1 MKMVKSFGDFLQNC
15 PHDLERS
22 SYQSCIFEGRQFI
35 FHIDCMSAFEVSRF
49 VLIVAPTYGKR
60 LHYSN
65 LLVRNRKPRGLIWEK
80 FKILIFLTFVF
91 SLFKQSF
98 AHELK
103 KDEINSLINNFI
115 LKNPQ
120 VIEKALQNLNLERS
134 KNNFEI
140 ALTELRKIPNPKL
153 SSTNSDVTIYE
164 FFDYNCGY
172 CKSVMQNIF
181 NIYKK
186 DKKVE
191 IVFVEYPIL
200 SNSSL
205 SAAKAS
211 LAARNQNKY
220 FEFHKKLMKHSWK
233 IDDNLLLSFAKELKI
248 DTKRLKSDY
257 SNEKLMLI
265 INKNREI
272 ASRLTLR
279 GTPASTIGNTI

>member
-1 MKMVKSFGDFLQNC
+1 MKYK
-15 PHDLERS
+15 
-22 SYQSCIFEGRQFI
+22 
-35 FHIDCMSAFEVSRF
+35 
-49 VLIVAPTYGKR
+49 T
-60 LHYSN
+60 
-65 LLVRNRKPRGLIWEK
+65 
-80 FKILIFLTFVF
+80 LIFLIFVF

-98 AHELK
+98 AHELN

-120 VIEKALQNLNLERS
+120 VIEKTLQNLNLERS
-134 KNNFEI
+134 KKNFEI
-140 ALTELRKIPNPKL
+140 ALTELKKIPNPKL
-153 SSTNSDVTIYE
+153 ISANSDVTIYE

-205 SAAKAS
+205 SAAIAS

-220 FEFHKKLMKHSWK
+220 FEFHSKLMKHTGK
-233 IDDNLLLSFAKELKI
+233 IDDKLLLSFAKDLKI
-248 DTKRLKSDY
+248 DTKKLKSDY

-272 ASRLTLR
+272 ANRLNLR
-279 GTPASTIGNTI
+279 GTPAFIIGNKIYPGAMSEKDIEKAIAFERNR

>member
-1 MKMVKSFGDFLQNC
+1 MNIKYK
-15 PHDLERS
+15 
-22 SYQSCIFEGRQFI
+22 
-35 FHIDCMSAFEVSRF
+35 
-49 VLIVAPTYGKR
+49 T
-60 LHYSN
+60 
-65 LLVRNRKPRGLIWEK
+65 
-80 FKILIFLTFVF
+80 LIFLIFVF

-98 AHELK
+98 AHELNK
-103 KDEINSLINNFI
+103 NEINSLINNYI

-134 KNNFEI
+134 KKSFEI

-153 SSTNSDVTIYE
+153 GRANSDITIYE

-181 NIYKK
+181 NIHKK

-205 SAAKAS
+205 SAAIAS

-220 FEFHKKLMKHSWK
+220 FEFHTKQMKHTGK
-233 IDDNLLLSFAKELKI
+233 IDEKLLLSFAEELKI
-248 DTKRLKSDY
+248 DTKKLKSDY

-272 ASRLTLR
+272 ADRLNLR
-279 GTPASTIGNTI
+279 GTPAFIIGNKIYPGAMSEEDIQKAIALERNR

>member
-1 MKMVKSFGDFLQNC
+1 MKMN
-15 PHDLERS
+15 
-22 SYQSCIFEGRQFI
+22 
-35 FHIDCMSAFEVSRF
+35 
-49 VLIVAPTYGKR
+49 
-60 LHYSN
+60 
-65 LLVRNRKPRGLIWEK
+65 
-80 FKILIFLTFVF
+80 FKTLIFLCFVF
-91 SLFKQSF
+91 SLSKHPL

-103 KDEINSLINNFI
+103 KDEINSIIKNFI
-115 LKNPQ
+115 LDNPR
-120 VIEKALQNLNLERS
+120 VIEKTLQNLNLERS

-140 ALTELRKIPNPKL
+140 ALTELKKIPNPKL

-205 SAAKAS
+205 SAAIAS
-211 LAARNQNKY
+211 LAARNQKKY
-220 FEFHKKLMKHSWK
+220 FEFHSKLMKHTGK
-233 IDDNLLLSFAKELKI
+233 IDDKLLLSFAKDLKI
-248 DTKRLKSDY
+248 DTKKLKSDY

-272 ASRLTLR
+272 ANRLNLR
-279 GTPASTIGNTI
+279 GTPAFIIGNKIYPGAMSEKDIEKAIALERKQ

>member
-1 MKMVKSFGDFLQNC
+1 M
-15 PHDLERS
+15 
-22 SYQSCIFEGRQFI
+22 
-35 FHIDCMSAFEVSRF
+35 
-49 VLIVAPTYGKR
+49 
-60 LHYSN
+60 
-65 LLVRNRKPRGLIWEK
+65 
-80 FKILIFLTFVF
+80 
-91 SLFKQSF
+91 
-98 AHELK
+98 
-103 KDEINSLINNFI
+103 
-115 LKNPQ
+115 
-120 VIEKALQNLNLERS
+120 IEKTLQNLNLERS
-134 KNNFEI
+134 KKNFEI

-205 SAAKAS
+205 SAAIAS
-211 LAARNQNKY
+211 LAARNQKKY
-220 FEFHKKLMKHSWK
+220 FEFHSKLMKHTGK
-233 IDDNLLLSFAKELKI
+233 IDDKLLLSFAKDLKI
-248 DTKRLKSDY
+248 DTKKLKSDY

-272 ASRLTLR
+272 ANRLNLR
-279 GTPASTIGNTI
+279 GTPAFIIGNKIYPGAMSEKDIEKAIALERKR

>member
-1 MKMVKSFGDFLQNC
+1 MNIKYK
-15 PHDLERS
+15 
-22 SYQSCIFEGRQFI
+22 
-35 FHIDCMSAFEVSRF
+35 
-49 VLIVAPTYGKR
+49 T
-60 LHYSN
+60 
-65 LLVRNRKPRGLIWEK
+65 
-80 FKILIFLTFVF
+80 LIFLTFVF

-98 AHELK
+98 AHELDK
-103 KDEINSLINNFI
+103 NEINSLINNFI

-205 SAAKAS
+205 SAAIAS
-211 LAARNQNKY
+211 LAARNQKKY
-220 FEFHKKLMKHSWK
+220 FEFHSKLMKHAGK
-233 IDDNLLLSFAKELKI
+233 IDDKLLLSFAKELKI
-248 DTKRLKSDY
+248 DVKKLKSDY

-272 ASRLTLR
+272 ANRLNLR
-279 GTPASTIGNTI
+279 GTPAFIIGNKVYPGAMSEEDLEKAIALERKR

>member
-1 MKMVKSFGDFLQNC
+1 MNINYK
-15 PHDLERS
+15 
-22 SYQSCIFEGRQFI
+22 
-35 FHIDCMSAFEVSRF
+35 
-49 VLIVAPTYGKR
+49 T
-60 LHYSN
+60 
-65 LLVRNRKPRGLIWEK
+65 
-80 FKILIFLTFVF
+80 LIFLTFVF

-98 AHELK
+98 AHELN

-120 VIEKALQNLNLERS
+120 IIEKALQNLNLERS
-134 KNNFEI
+134 KKNFEI
-140 ALTELRKIPNPKL
+140 ALTELKKIPNPKL
-153 SSTNSDVTIYE
+153 SNTNSDVTIYE

-205 SAAKAS
+205 SAAIAS
-211 LAARNQNKY
+211 LAARNQKKY
-220 FEFHKKLMKHSWK
+220 FEFHSKLMKHSGK
-233 IDDNLLLSFAKELKI
+233 IDDKLLLSIAKDLKI
-248 DTKRLKSDY
+248 DTNKLKSEY

-272 ASRLTLR
+272 ANRLNLR
-279 GTPASTIGNTI
+279 GTPAFIIGNKIYPGALSEEDIEKAIALERNR

>member
-1 MKMVKSFGDFLQNC
+1 MN
-15 PHDLERS
+15 
-22 SYQSCIFEGRQFI
+22 I
-35 FHIDCMSAFEVSRF
+35 
-49 VLIVAPTYGKR
+49 
-60 LHYSN
+60 
-65 LLVRNRKPRGLIWEK
+65 K

-103 KDEINSLINNFI
+103 KDEVNSLINNFI

-120 VIEKALQNLNLERS
+120 VIEKTLQNLNLERS
-134 KNNFEI
+134 KKNFEV
-140 ALTELRKIPNPKL
+140 ALTDLRKIPNPKL
-153 SSTNSDVTIYE
+153 SSTNSDVNIYE

-205 SAAKAS
+205 SAAIAS
-211 LAARNQNKY
+211 LAARNQKKY
-220 FEFHKKLMKHSWK
+220 FEFHSKLMKHTGK
-233 IDDNLLLSFAKELKI
+233 IDDKLLLSFANDLKI
-248 DTKRLKSDY
+248 NKKKLKSDY

-272 ASRLTLR
+272 ANRLNLR
-279 GTPASTIGNTI
+279 GTPAFIIGNKIYPGAMSEEDLEKAIALERKR

>member
-1 MKMVKSFGDFLQNC
+1 MN
-15 PHDLERS
+15 
-22 SYQSCIFEGRQFI
+22 I
-35 FHIDCMSAFEVSRF
+35 
-49 VLIVAPTYGKR
+49 
-60 LHYSN
+60 
-65 LLVRNRKPRGLIWEK
+65 K
-80 FKILIFLTFVF
+80 FKTLIFLCFVF
-91 SLFKQSF
+91 SLLKQSL

-103 KDEINSLINNFI
+103 KNEINSIIKNFI
-115 LKNPQ
+115 LDNPQ
-120 VIEKALQNLNLERS
+120 LIEKTLQNLNLERS
-134 KNNFEI
+134 KRNFEVAI
-140 ALTELRKIPNPKL
+140 TDLRKISNPKL
-153 SSTNSDVTIYE
+153 KNANSDITIYQ

-211 LAARNQNKY
+211 LAARNQKKY
-220 FEFHKKLMKHSWK
+220 FEFHSKLMKHTGK
-233 IDDNLLLSFAKELKI
+233 IDDKLLLSFAKDLKI
-248 DTKRLKSDY
+248 DAKKLKSDY

-272 ASRLTLR
+272 ANRLNLR
-279 GTPASTIGNTI
+279 GTPAFIIGNKIYPGAMSEKDIEKAIALERKK

>member
-1 MKMVKSFGDFLQNC
+1 MNIKYK
-15 PHDLERS
+15 
-22 SYQSCIFEGRQFI
+22 
-35 FHIDCMSAFEVSRF
+35 
-49 VLIVAPTYGKR
+49 T
-60 LHYSN
+60 
-65 LLVRNRKPRGLIWEK
+65 
-80 FKILIFLTFVF
+80 LIFLIFVF

-98 AHELK
+98 AHELN

-134 KNNFEI
+134 KKNFEI

-153 SSTNSDVTIYE
+153 SRTNSDITIYE

-205 SAAKAS
+205 SAAIAS
-211 LAARNQNKY
+211 LAARNQKKY
-220 FEFHKKLMKHSWK
+220 FEFHSKLMKHTGK
-233 IDDNLLLSFAKELKI
+233 IDDKLLLSFAEELKI
-248 DTKRLKSDY
+248 DTKKLKSDY

-272 ASRLTLR
+272 ANRLNLR
-279 GTPASTIGNTI
+279 GTPAFIIGNKIYPGALSEEDIEKAIALERNR

>member
-1 MKMVKSFGDFLQNC
+1 MNINYK
-15 PHDLERS
+15 
-22 SYQSCIFEGRQFI
+22 
-35 FHIDCMSAFEVSRF
+35 
-49 VLIVAPTYGKR
+49 T
-60 LHYSN
+60 
-65 LLVRNRKPRGLIWEK
+65 
-80 FKILIFLTFVF
+80 LIFLTFVF

-98 AHELK
+98 AHELN

-120 VIEKALQNLNLERS
+120 VIEKTLQNLNLERS

-153 SSTNSDVTIYE
+153 SSTNSDITIYE

-205 SAAKAS
+205 SAAVTS

-220 FEFHKKLMKHSWK
+220 FEFHSKLMKHTGK
-233 IDDNLLLSFAKELKI
+233 IDDKLLLSFAKELKI
-248 DTKRLKSDY
+248 DTKKLKTDY
-257 SNEKLMLI
+257 SKKELMLV
-265 INKNREI
+265 INKNRDI
-272 ASRLTLR
+272 ANRLNLR
-279 GTPASTIGNTI
+279 GTPAFIIGNKIYPGALSEKDIEKAIAIERKQ

>member
-1 MKMVKSFGDFLQNC
+1 MNIKYK
-15 PHDLERS
+15 
-22 SYQSCIFEGRQFI
+22 
-35 FHIDCMSAFEVSRF
+35 
-49 VLIVAPTYGKR
+49 T
-60 LHYSN
+60 
-65 LLVRNRKPRGLIWEK
+65 
-80 FKILIFLTFVF
+80 LIFLTFVF
-91 SLFKQSF
+91 SLFNQSF
-98 AHELK
+98 AHELN

-120 VIEKALQNLNLERS
+120 VIEKTLQNLNLERS
-134 KNNFEI
+134 KKNFEI
-140 ALTELRKIPNPKL
+140 SLTELRKIPNPKL
-153 SSTNSDVTIYE
+153 SNANSDVTIYE

-205 SAAKAS
+205 SAAIAS
-211 LAARNQNKY
+211 LAARNQKKY
-220 FEFHKKLMKHSWK
+220 FEFHSKLMKHTGK
-233 IDDNLLLSFAKELKI
+233 IDDKLLLSFAKELKI
-248 DTKRLKSDY
+248 DVKKLKIDY

-272 ASRLTLR
+272 ANRLNLR
-279 GTPASTIGNTI
+279 GTPAFIIGNKIYPGAMSEKDIEKAIALERKR

>member
-1 MKMVKSFGDFLQNC
+1 MIKMNIK
-15 PHDLERS
+15 
-22 SYQSCIFEGRQFI
+22 YK
-35 FHIDCMSAFEVSRF
+35 
-49 VLIVAPTYGKR
+49 T
-60 LHYSN
+60 
-65 LLVRNRKPRGLIWEK
+65 
-80 FKILIFLTFVF
+80 LIFLTFVF

-98 AHELK
+98 AHELN

-120 VIEKALQNLNLERS
+120 VIEKTLQNLNLERS
-134 KNNFEI
+134 KKNFEI
-140 ALTELRKIPNPKL
+140 SLNELRKIPNPKL

-205 SAAKAS
+205 SAAIAS
-211 LAARNQNKY
+211 LAARNQKKY
-220 FEFHKKLMKHSWK
+220 FEFHSKLMKHTGK
-233 IDDNLLLSFAKELKI
+233 IDDKLLLSFAKDLKI
-248 DTKRLKSDY
+248 DTKKLKSDY
-257 SNEKLMLI
+257 SNEELMLI

-272 ASRLTLR
+272 ANRLNLR
-279 GTPASTIGNTI
+279 GTPAFIIGNKIYPGAMSEEDIQKAIALERNR

>member
-1 MKMVKSFGDFLQNC
+1 MNIKYK
-15 PHDLERS
+15 
-22 SYQSCIFEGRQFI
+22 
-35 FHIDCMSAFEVSRF
+35 
-49 VLIVAPTYGKR
+49 T
-60 LHYSN
+60 
-65 LLVRNRKPRGLIWEK
+65 
-80 FKILIFLTFVF
+80 LIFLTFVF

-98 AHELK
+98 AHELN
-103 KDEINSLINNFI
+103 KDEINYLINNFI

-134 KNNFEI
+134 KNNFKI

-205 SAAKAS
+205 SAAIAS

-220 FEFHKKLMKHSWK
+220 FEFHSKLMKHTGK
-233 IDDNLLLSFAKELKI
+233 IDDKLLLSFAKDLKI
-248 DTKRLKSDY
+248 DAKKLKSDY

-272 ASRLTLR
+272 ANRLNLR
-279 GTPASTIGNTI
+279 GTPAFIIGNKIYPGAMSEKDIEKAISLERKR

>member
-1 MKMVKSFGDFLQNC
+1 MNIKYK
-15 PHDLERS
+15 
-22 SYQSCIFEGRQFI
+22 
-35 FHIDCMSAFEVSRF
+35 
-49 VLIVAPTYGKR
+49 T
-60 LHYSN
+60 
-65 LLVRNRKPRGLIWEK
+65 
-80 FKILIFLTFVF
+80 LIFLTFVF
-91 SLFKQSF
+91 NLFKQSF
-98 AHELK
+98 AHELN

-120 VIEKALQNLNLERS
+120 VIEKTLQNLNLERS
-134 KNNFEI
+134 KNNFEV
-140 ALTELRKIPNPKL
+140 ALTELKKIPNPKL
-153 SSTNSDVTIYE
+153 SNTNSDVTIYE

-220 FEFHKKLMKHSWK
+220 FEFHSKLMKHTGK
-233 IDDNLLLSFAKELKI
+233 IDDKLLLSFAKKLKI
-248 DTKRLKSDY
+248 DTKKLKSDY

-272 ASRLTLR
+272 ANRLNLR
-279 GTPASTIGNTI
+279 GTPAFIIGNKIYPGAMSEKDIEKVIALERKQ

>member
-1 MKMVKSFGDFLQNC
+1 MNIKYK
-15 PHDLERS
+15 
-22 SYQSCIFEGRQFI
+22 
-35 FHIDCMSAFEVSRF
+35 
-49 VLIVAPTYGKR
+49 T
-60 LHYSN
+60 
-65 LLVRNRKPRGLIWEK
+65 
-80 FKILIFLTFVF
+80 LIFLTFVF

-98 AHELK
+98 AHELN

-153 SSTNSDVTIYE
+153 SSSNSDVTIYE

-205 SAAKAS
+205 SAAIAS

-220 FEFHKKLMKHSWK
+220 FEFHSKLMKHTGK
-233 IDDNLLLSFAKELKI
+233 IDDKLLLSFAKELKI
-248 DTKRLKSDY
+248 DVKKLKSDY

-272 ASRLTLR
+272 ANRLNLR
-279 GTPASTIGNTI
+279 GTPAFIIGNKIYPGALSEKDIEKAVALERKR

>member
-1 MKMVKSFGDFLQNC
+1 MNIKYK
-15 PHDLERS
+15 
-22 SYQSCIFEGRQFI
+22 
-35 FHIDCMSAFEVSRF
+35 
-49 VLIVAPTYGKR
+49 T
-60 LHYSN
+60 
-65 LLVRNRKPRGLIWEK
+65 
-80 FKILIFLTFVF
+80 LIFLIFVS

-103 KDEINSLINNFI
+103 KDEINSIIKNFI

-120 VIEKALQNLNLERS
+120 VVEKSLQNLNLERS
-134 KNNFEI
+134 KQNFKI
-140 ALTELRKIPNPKL
+140 ALTDLKKIPNPTLK
-153 SSTNSDVTIYE
+153 SANSDITIYE

-220 FEFHKKLMKHSWK
+220 FEFHSKLMKHTGK
-233 IDDNLLLSFAKELKI
+233 IDDKLLLSFAKELKI
-248 DTKRLKSDY
+248 DTEKLKSDY

-265 INKNREI
+265 INKNRNL
-272 ASRLTLR
+272 ANRLNLR
-279 GTPASTIGNTI
+279 GTPAFIIGNKIYPGAMSEKDIEKAIALERKR

>member
-1 MKMVKSFGDFLQNC
+1 MN
-15 PHDLERS
+15 
-22 SYQSCIFEGRQFI
+22 I
-35 FHIDCMSAFEVSRF
+35 
-49 VLIVAPTYGKR
+49 
-60 LHYSN
+60 
-65 LLVRNRKPRGLIWEK
+65 K
-80 FKILIFLTFVF
+80 FKILIFLTFAF

-103 KDEINSLINNFI
+103 KDEVNSLINNFI

-120 VIEKALQNLNLERS
+120 VIEKALQKLNLERS

-211 LAARNQNKY
+211 LAARNQKKY
-220 FEFHKKLMKHSWK
+220 FEFHSKLMKHTGK
-233 IDDNLLLSFAKELKI
+233 IDDKLLLSFAKDLKI
-248 DTKRLKSDY
+248 DTKKLKSDY

-272 ASRLTLR
+272 ANRLNLR
-279 GTPASTIGNTI
+279 GTPAFVIGNKIYPGAMSEKDIEEAIAIERNK